1 MPRAAL
7 VVLLCCAACATPG
20 KKDIAPIP
28 ARVVDPGECAQDK
41 GTACYDKGRALLE
54 SRNPDSAQESMEYI
68 DRACAAGLEKA
79 CDLSDLAFKA
89 PRRIAG
95 RAPHTTRQVR
105 QEHRSGTVSVRCI
118 LGTDGLLRDCA
129 VLQSVPGMDAEVLDS
144 AASRRYEPATWGG
157 NPVEIPFDIQIEVN
171 P

>member
-1 MPRAAL
+1 MSRAAF
-7 VVLLCCAACATPG
+7 VLLCCAACAAP
-20 KKDIAPIP
+20 KQQQIAPLRP
-28 ARVVDPGECAQDK
+28 RHGDAGECARD
-41 GTACYDKGRALLE
+41 GGMACYDKGRALLE

-89 PRRIAG
+89 PRRTAG
-95 RAPHTTRQVR
+95 RNPHTTREVR
-105 QEHRSGTVSVRCI
+105 QEHRSGTVSIRCI
-118 LGTDGLLRDCA
+118 LGTDGELRDCT

-157 NPVEIPFDIQIEVN
+157 NPVEIPFDIEVEV

>member
-1 MPRAAL
+1 MSRAAL
-7 VVLLCCAACATPG
+7 VLLCCAGCAGPRQQE
-20 KKDIAPIP
+20 IP
-28 ARVVDPGECAQDK
+28 PALPSHVVDPGECAKDGGQ
-41 GTACYDKGRALLE
+41 ACYAKGRALLE
-54 SRNPDSAQESMEYI
+54 SRNPESAQESMDFV

-95 RAPHTTRQVR
+95 RSPHTTRQVR

-118 LGTDGLLRDCA
+118 LGADGLLRDCA
-129 VLQSVPGMDAEVLDS
+129 VGQSVPGMDEEVLDA

-157 NPVEIPFDIQIEVN
+157 NPVEIPFEIQIEVN

>member
-1 MPRAAL
+1 MSRAAL
-7 VVLLCCAACATPG
+7 VLLCCACAGPRQQE
-20 KKDIAPIP
+20 IPPPP
-28 ARVVDPGECAQDK
+28 ARAVDPGECASD
-41 GTACYDKGRALLE
+41 GGVACYDKGRALLE
-54 SRNPDSAQESMEYI
+54 SRNPDSAQESMDYV

-95 RAPHTTRQVR
+95 RLPHTTREVR
-105 QEHRSGTVSVRCI
+105 QEHRTGTVSVRCI
-118 LGTDGLLRDCA
+118 LGTDGLLRDCT
-129 VLQSVPGMDAEVLDS
+129 VLQSVPGMDAEVLDA

-157 NPVEIPFDIQIEVN
+157 NPVEIPFDIQLEVQ

>member
-1 MPRAAL
+1 MLRAAAL
-7 VVLLCCAACATPG
+7 LLCCAACATSREQT
-20 KKDIAPIP
+20 IAPVP
-28 ARVVDPGECAQDK
+28 PHVVDPGECASDG
-41 GTACYDKGRALLE
+41 GTACYEKGRALLE
-54 SRNPDSAQESMEYI
+54 SRDPASAQESMEYI
-68 DRACAAGLEKA
+68 DRSCAAGLEKA

-95 RAPHTTRQVR
+95 RRPHTTQQVR
-105 QEHRSGTVSVRCI
+105 QEHVSGTVAVRCI
-118 LGTDGLLRDCA
+118 LGTDGLLRDCT

-157 NPVEIPFDIQIEVN
+157 NPVEIPFDIQLEVN

>member
-1 MPRAAL
+1 MSRAAL
-7 VVLLCCAACATPG
+7 VLLCCACAGPRQQE
-20 KKDIAPIP
+20 IAPLP
-28 ARVVDPGECAQDK
+28 THVVDPGECAKD
-41 GTACYDKGRALLE
+41 GGVACYDKGRALLE
-54 SRNPDSAQESMEYI
+54 SRNPDSAQESMDYV

-95 RAPHTTRQVR
+95 RNPHTTRQVR

-129 VLQSVPGMDAEVLDS
+129 VARSVPGMDAEVLDV

-157 NPVEIPFDIQIEVN
+157 NPVEIPFDIQLDVN

>member
-7 VVLLCCAACATPG
+7 VLLCCAACAAPRQQETPQV
-20 KKDIAPIP
+20 PP
-28 ARVVDPGECAQDK
+28 SQVDAGECAKD
-41 GTACYDKGRALLE
+41 GGAGCYAKGRALLE
-54 SRNPDSAQESMEYI
+54 SRKPESAQESMEYV

-79 CDLSDLAFKA
+79 CDLSDAAFKA

-95 RAPHTTRQVR
+95 RNAHTTRQVR
-105 QEHRSGTVSVRCI
+105 QEHRSGTVTVRCL
-118 LGTDGLLRDCA
+118 LGTDGRLRDCD

-144 AASRRYEPATWGG
+144 AATRQYEPATWGG
-157 NPVEIPFDIQIEVN
+157 NPVEIPFDIQVDVS